1 MSELPTGTVT
11 FLFTDIEGSTRL
23 LQELGREDYAQL
35 QDRHAAIMRSAIA
48 NGGGTA
54 IRTEG
59 DSFFAVFPTAT
70 GAVRSAVT
78 AQRQL
83 ASFVWP
89 GDRRI
94 RVRMGMHTGEGVLGG
109 DDYVGID
116 VNRAARIAAIGHGEQ
131 VVLSDVTRA
140 LLAGGL
146 PEGVATRD
154 LGSHRM
160 KDIEHPEHLHDLI
173 VDGLPAEFPPLRSLE
188 GRRTNLPPLRTSF
201 VGRAREILEVG
212 RLLDDARVLTLTG
225 PGGTGKTRLAL
236 KVASGRLDHYR
247 DGVIFVDLSAV
258 TDPDVMIIEIAG
270 ALRIAETSGRDLT
283 TTIHEH
289 LRERELLLV
298 LDNLEQLT
306 QASPVL
312 GAIVDEAP
320 NVRVLATSRIPLRL
334 SGETEYRVSPL
345 ALPERGADLDHLT
358 SCESVRLFVDRAG
371 AVRPGFDIT
380 AERAHAIG
388 QIVAR
393 LDGLPLA
400 LELAASRLRVLD
412 LDGLASRL
420 EHRLPMLT
428 GGARDAPERQRTLED
443 TIRWSHEL
451 LEPDEQRLFARLSV
465 FAGGWTLEAAETVC
479 GGDLDVLESLGTL
492 VEDSLVRRSERSDGA
507 LRFTMLET
515 IKEYAA
521 ARFEAT
527 DATERRSVERRHAGF
542 FAELA
547 EEAEPFLTREH
558 QMRWLAILD
567 RENDN
572 MRAAVDRGLR
582 TEGDDD
588 VRSALRIAASVW
600 RFWHFRRQL
609 VESGPKVQRLLDLP
623 GAQGHDSLRCRALR
637 ALGSIAYWQ
646 QDYEHVAAP
655 YEEAVAI
662 AREIGEPRLLS
673 WSIYDAAYVPLVVR
687 QQFADGRA
695 MLDESLAL
703 AVEGD
708 LYLRGQIWT
717 AFAYARLFE
726 GDVAGATEA
735 LERALE
741 IHRDAG
747 DSIFIMEDLVGLA
760 GVAISAGDLETARRR
775 VDDANEAAIA
785 SSHPISFAGVMHP
798 NAHLASHGGRHREAV
813 RLIGAYERLGQ
824 DFGALIPEVGLAFFG
839 DPIEAAKQAIGEE
852 ATDRARAEGFA
863 MNLDEIQD
871 LLRGGSDDRE

>member
-1 MSELPTGTVT
+1 
-11 FLFTDIEGSTRL
+11 
-23 LQELGREDYAQL
+23 
-35 QDRHAAIMRSAIA
+35 
-48 NGGGTA
+48 
-54 IRTEG
+54 
-59 DSFFAVFPTAT
+59 
-70 GAVRSAVT
+70 
-78 AQRQL
+78 
-83 ASFVWP
+83 
-89 GDRRI
+89 
-94 RVRMGMHTGEGVLGG
+94 MH
-109 DDYVGID
+109 D
-116 VNRAARIAAIGHGEQ
+116 
-131 VVLSDVTRA
+131 
-140 LLAGGL
+140 
-146 PEGVATRD
+146 
-154 LGSHRM
+154 
-160 KDIEHPEHLHDLI
+160 
-173 VDGLPAEFPPLRSLE
+173 
-188 GRRTNLPPLRTSF
+188 
-201 VGRAREILEVG
+201 
-212 RLLDDARVLTLTG
+212 
-225 PGGTGKTRLAL
+225 
-236 KVASGRLDHYR
+236 
-247 DGVIFVDLSAV
+247 
-258 TDPDVMIIEIAG
+258 
-270 ALRIAETSGRDLT
+270 
-283 TTIHEH
+283 H

-306 QASPVL
+306 HASPVL
-312 GAIVDEAP
+312 GAILDEAP
-320 NVRVLATSRIPLRL
+320 NVTVLATSRIPLRL
-334 SGETEYRVSPL
+334 SGEAEYRVSPL
-345 ALPERGADLDHLT
+345 ALPEREADLDHQT
-358 SCESVRLFVDRAG
+358 TCESVRLFVDRAA

-380 AERAHAIG
+380 AESAHAIG

-687 QQFADGRA
+687 QQFAEGQA

-703 AVEGD
+703 GGRRRPVSPGTD
-708 LYLRGQIWT
+708 LDGLRLRSALRGRCRRCHGSIGTRAARSTETPAT
-717 AFAYARLFE
+717 ASSSWRTWS
-726 GDVAGATEA
+726 GWPVSPSPPATW
-735 LERALE
+735 
-741 IHRDAG
+741 
-747 DSIFIMEDLVGLA
+747 S
-760 GVAISAGDLETARRR
+760 TARRR
-775 VDDANEAAIA
+775 VDDANEAALA
-785 SSHPISFAGVMHP
+785 SSHPISFAGVLHP
-798 NAHLASHGGRHREAV
+798 NAHLASHDGRHR
-813 RLIGAYERLGQ
+813 
-824 DFGALIPEVGLAFFG
+824 
-839 DPIEAAKQAIGEE
+839 
-852 ATDRARAEGFA
+852 
-863 MNLDEIQD
+863 
-871 LLRGGSDDRE
+871 RGGCA